1 MNTLCKNGYVEIIER
16 KIDRDPF
23 EGKDVEKTEKLDL
36 TEEQQNAFDT
46 ICDSMDDMLFSE
58 FLIYGVTGSRKDRN
72 LLTAYRKS
80 TK

>member
-72 LLTAYRKS
+72 LLTTYRKS